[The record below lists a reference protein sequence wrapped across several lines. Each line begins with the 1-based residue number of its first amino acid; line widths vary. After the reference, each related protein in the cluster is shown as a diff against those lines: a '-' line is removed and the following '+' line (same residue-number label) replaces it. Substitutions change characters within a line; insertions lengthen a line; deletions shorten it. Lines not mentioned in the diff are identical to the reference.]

1 MFFKVQWKE
10 RGFVLFEAF
19 CCLSITVVVLML
31 VSIAFLQI
39 TSFEE
44 EKTERLNTF
53 NLYLSDIKRIE
64 VWSGIPV
71 AIEQDKNSVSDKILP
86 EEKYQDYDIL
96 DVTETITTTTKKSP
110 SVRIPNLK
118 IESEFLKEEFNYEI
132 TSQETIRLYID

>member
-1 MFFKVQWKE
+1 MFFKVQQKKC
-10 RGFVLFEAF
+10 GFVLFEAF

-53 NLYLSDIKRIE
+53 NSYLGEIKKVE
-64 VWSGIPV
+64 VWSDLPV
-71 AIEQDKNSVSDKILP
+71 AIEQEKNSASDESLP

-96 DVTETITTTTKKSP
+96 DVAETITTTTKKSP